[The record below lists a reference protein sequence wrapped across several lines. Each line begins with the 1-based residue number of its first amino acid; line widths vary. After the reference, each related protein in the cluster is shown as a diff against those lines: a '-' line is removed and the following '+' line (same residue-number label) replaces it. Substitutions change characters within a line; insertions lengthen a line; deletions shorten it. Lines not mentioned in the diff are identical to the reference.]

1 MPISKG
7 VVVVVDPA
15 TTGGALAVEVSKRGY
30 EVIALWTDECAGME
44 DHVNQETAAW
54 KESKGYFCELKERPT
69 IEDTAAYVVKLSGG
83 KPPLA
88 IMCGAESGVKVCDKL
103 TEFLKMRGNTT
114 ANGMENRRDKMVQQ
128 NAVKKTGV
136 RAVRGLDGKVWE
148 GEIEEFVD
156 SEPFPIVVKP
166 VESAGSEGV
175 KLVRTKEEAQAHF
188 HLLMNSQRMIGAS
201 DAAVCIQ
208 EFLKGTEYVVDQV
221 SKDGYHK
228 TMMVWQYDKR
238 PRNGSQ
244 FVYFGMVPVN
254 PQSKTAQW
262 LIQYTRCAL
271 DAIHFKN
278 GPSHS
283 EIMMTAQGPCL
294 VEINCRCHGG
304 NGAWMPLA
312 SALTGGYNQVT
323 ASIDCYLDDAAWNE
337 LPSAPAYPFK
347 GSGCNI
353 MFVSYV
359 DGKVVSCPGYEEI
372 KNFKSYVHVDEDISP
387 GDSISKTIDLFTS
400 TGQCI
405 LSHPDPAVV
414 EADVKRIRHL
424 ENSNKMFIVEG
435 VTADERASIAS
446 ERTSTVRPSMVDR
459 MQEQHATAELMAA
472 QIEYDAKVAEEK
484 KKSTVL
490 AAGAAA
496 AVGTLGAALLMVKK

>member
-1 MPISKG
+1 
-7 VVVVVDPA
+7 
-15 TTGGALAVEVSKRGY
+15 
-30 EVIALWTDECAGME
+30 
-44 DHVNQETAAW
+44 
-54 KESKGYFCELKERPT
+54 
-69 IEDTAAYVVKLSGG
+69 
-83 KPPLA
+83 
-88 IMCGAESGVKVCDKL
+88 
-103 TEFLKMRGNTT
+103 
-114 ANGMENRRDKMVQQ
+114 
-128 NAVKKTGV
+128 
-136 RAVRGLDGKVWE
+136 
-148 GEIEEFVD
+148 
-156 SEPFPIVVKP
+156 
-166 VESAGSEGV
+166 
-175 KLVRTKEEAQAHF
+175 
-188 HLLMNSQRMIGAS
+188 
-201 DAAVCIQ
+201 
-208 EFLKGTEYVVDQV
+208 
-221 SKDGYHK
+221 
-228 TMMVWQYDKR
+228 
-238 PRNGSQ
+238 
-244 FVYFGMVPVN
+244 
-254 PQSKTAQW
+254 
-262 LIQYTRCAL
+262 
-271 DAIHFKN
+271 
-278 GPSHS
+278 
-283 EIMMTAQGPCL
+283 
-294 VEINCRCHGG
+294 
-304 NGAWMPLA
+304 
-312 SALTGGYNQVT
+312 
-323 ASIDCYLDDAAWNE
+323 
-337 LPSAPAYPFK
+337 
-347 GSGCNI
+347 